1 MCYRCVCLLRNKENK
16 YTAFVIKD
24 NAGRIVALMLGEKQM
39 VLFAEV
45 ECGVGLLVYDYWLL
59 SGH

>member
-1 MCYRCVCLLRNKENK
+1 MQ
-16 YTAFVIKD
+16 A
-24 NAGRIVALMLGEKQM
+24 VALMLGEKQM

-45 ECGVGLLVYDYWLL
+45 ECGVGLLVYDYLLL